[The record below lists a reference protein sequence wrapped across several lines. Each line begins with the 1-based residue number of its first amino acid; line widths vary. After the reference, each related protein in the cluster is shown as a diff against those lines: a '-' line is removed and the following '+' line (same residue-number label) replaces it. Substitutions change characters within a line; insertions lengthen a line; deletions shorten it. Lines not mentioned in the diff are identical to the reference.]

1 MKQALALGTFGGVA
15 IAGVAFVISAGLVP
29 ALLFGLLAGVPAM
42 VLAMVATGSPPPPRL
57 APLRSSAPVR
67 RTMPAPQPDM
77 AWDDETDGWAPPK
90 PQPRQP
96 RREHA
101 AYCSPL
107 RYDPLTMIRENS
119 YTYDLA
125 RVTAAEPDELDD
137 IDDLDIPD
145 ELDDWGDEPDE
156 LPVAV
161 PNWPRL
167 KPVEQPAVVEPEP
180 VPAVVGWTAARF
192 AALEIER

>member
-42 VLAMVATGSPPPPRL
+42 VLALVATGSPPPPRL
-57 APLRSSAPVR
+57 APLRSSAPMR
-67 RTMPAPQPDM
+67 RTMPAPGTVY
-77 AWDDETDGWAPPK
+77 DDELDEWVE
-90 PQPRQP
+90 PQPRQARQP

-125 RVTAAEPDELDD
+125 RVTAGEPDELDD
-137 IDDLDIPD
+137 INNLD
-145 ELDDWGDEPDE
+145 ELDDWRDDPEE
-156 LPVAV
+156 LPLAV
-161 PNWPRL
+161 PNWPTR
-167 KPVEQPAVVEPEP
+167 QTVEPDP
-180 VPAVVGWTAARF
+180 VPVVVNRTAARF
-192 AALEIER
+192 AALELGGDR